1 MFGSSLVGWEVRGG
15 GEDCRVRDWVEV
27 RAEGW
32 RVGGERSRSVE
43 WDVGGGKSIK
53 NLDWRLERSPRGM
66 KSIAD
71 MDFDVPETMVTL
83 PDFETAQKHPH
94 QHFFFS

>member
-1 MFGSSLVGWEVRGG
+1 MNVSFCFIFESGQKGLDHPSPRRRAMKVVDVWMFGPSLVGWEVRGG
-15 GEDCRVRDWVEV
+15 GEDWGVRDWVEV

-53 NLDWRLERSPRGM
+53 NLVWRGLQE
-66 KSIAD
+66 A
-71 MDFDVPETMVTL
+71 
-83 PDFETAQKHPH
+83 
-94 QHFFFS
+94 